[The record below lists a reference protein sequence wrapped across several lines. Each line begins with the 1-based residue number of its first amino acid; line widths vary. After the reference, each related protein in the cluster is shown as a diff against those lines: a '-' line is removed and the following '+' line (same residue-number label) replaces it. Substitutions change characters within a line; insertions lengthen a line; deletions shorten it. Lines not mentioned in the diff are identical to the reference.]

1 MILAQNKIRLL
12 IRESLRR
19 ILFESEDELD
29 RLKAE
34 FDRKV
39 KELGNARSFEEF
51 NQLNAEVA
59 QLESQ
64 IQRTSKTLY
73 AEPPEES
80 EWDVFASDPIQ
91 PVVPYDQ
98 QEIVQGSPEDAIDIT
113 KGDPT
118 MSRRAFGKNLVG
130 LAGTLAVGKQLGHAY
145 DFLAGADPRLKIAAK
160 WFDKSFADG
169 SWSRMY
175 GQSVKNWTTNT
186 HQNFD
191 NITLDEQQDVI
202 SDYITDYS
210 PEAMYE
216 SLITEFEKS
225 GYQDPYEHDEKT
237 VYKQLDNLIDSK
249 LREYYTQARINQ
261 IRGISSS
268 SNLVP
273 RAKML
278 EIISEIDEL
287 MYDQLQHVE
296 HAPYDSYQIVL
307 EPLAAQLAQEPE
319 FKAVFGKYSPETIID
334 SYYENIVKVDY
345 PNLPKEGVGSIEWV
359 KNRNKSVPHSVDNI
373 IRTIGNEASV
383 K

>member
-1 MILAQNKIRLL
+1 MILAKNKIRLL
-12 IRESLRR
+12 IRESLSR

-51 NQLNAEVA
+51 NQLNAEIK

-118 MSRRAFGKNLVG
+118 MSRREFGKNLLG
-130 LAGTLAVGKQLGHAY
+130 LAGTLAVGKVLKHGY
-145 DFLAGADPRLKIAAK
+145 DFLTGADPRLKIAAK

-191 NITLDEQQDVI
+191 HISLDEQQDVI

-249 LREYYTQARINQ
+249 LREYYTQERINQ
-261 IRGISSS
+261 IRSRLGG
-268 SNLVP
+268 P
-273 RAKML
+273 
-278 EIISEIDEL
+278 
-287 MYDQLQHVE
+287 
-296 HAPYDSYQIVL
+296 
-307 EPLAAQLAQEPE
+307 
-319 FKAVFGKYSPETIID
+319 
-334 SYYENIVKVDY
+334 
-345 PNLPKEGVGSIEWV
+345 
-359 KNRNKSVPHSVDNI
+359 
-373 IRTIGNEASV
+373 
-383 K
+383 